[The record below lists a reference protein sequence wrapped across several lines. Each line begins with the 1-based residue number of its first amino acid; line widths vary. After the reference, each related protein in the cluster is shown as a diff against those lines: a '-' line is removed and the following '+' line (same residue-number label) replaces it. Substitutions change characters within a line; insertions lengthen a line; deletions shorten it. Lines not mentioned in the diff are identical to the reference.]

1 MQVALKIWRYDADS
15 GDRELRDYEIEAPEW
30 ACLLDVLDLIKDQQ
44 DGTLAYRKSCR
55 HCWGGRGGSDREW
68 MQGRGVPRS
77 RQIVFRNLGG
87 IIAREAGVAE
97 LGGVAIRGAQHPV
110 ERQIT
115 QRVYA

>member
-1 MQVALKIWRYDADS
+1 
-15 GDRELRDYEIEAPEW
+15 
-30 ACLLDVLDLIKDQQ
+30 
-44 DGTLAYRKSCR
+44 
-55 HCWGGRGGSDREW
+55 
-68 MQGRGVPRS
+68 MQGRGVARS

-97 LGGVAIRGAQHPV
+97 LGGIAIRGAQHPV